1 MTYLKNKVAVITG
14 SANGLGKALATE
26 LYKQGFHLSLID
38 IDLQGLYKL
47 KNELEINK
55 QKITIHQA
63 DISNEQNIIATRL
76 DILSSHQRIDV
87 LINNA
92 SISISQPFA
101 QVDLSDYKHLFD
113 INFWGTIYCTK
124 HFLPDL
130 KNQNDSRLVNI
141 ISDFALMG
149 FPGKTTYGSSKS
161 AVMGFS
167 NSLKTELADSNVK
180 VCLVIPPP
188 LDTLLVKNSNHIN
201 NIKRENEALFL
212 KKNGMRLDKA
222 AQRIIRQIRKGK
234 YRIII
239 GAMMFWIDLAS
250 RLFPTTLHNLIS
262 KNKKRFDFI

>member
-1 MTYLKNKVAVITG
+1 
-14 SANGLGKALATE
+14 
-26 LYKQGFHLSLID
+26 
-38 IDLQGLYKL
+38 
-47 KNELEINK
+47 
-55 QKITIHQA
+55 
-63 DISNEQNIIATRL
+63 
-76 DILSSHQRIDV
+76 
-87 LINNA
+87 
-92 SISISQPFA
+92 
-101 QVDLSDYKHLFD
+101 VDLSDYKHLFD

-130 KNQNDSRLVNI
+130 KKENDSRLVNI

-149 FPGKTTYGSSKS
+149 FSGKTTYSSSKS

-167 NSLKTELADSNVK
+167 NSLKTELADTNVK
-180 VCLVIPPP
+180 VCLVIPPL
-188 LDTLLVKNSNHIN
+188 LDTLLVKNSNHID

-239 GAMMFWIDLAS
+239 GTMMFWIDLAS